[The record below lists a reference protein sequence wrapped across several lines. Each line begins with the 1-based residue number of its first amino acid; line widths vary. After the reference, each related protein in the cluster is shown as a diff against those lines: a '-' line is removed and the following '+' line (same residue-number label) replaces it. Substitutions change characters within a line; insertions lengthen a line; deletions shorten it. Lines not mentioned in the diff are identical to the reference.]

1 MAATRSAPRPAG
13 SALGVDIGATNIKW
27 VHRAD
32 AAVVARGTLPTPAGP
47 AQVAD
52 AIAEIAG
59 AHTVEAI
66 GVALPGHLSPNLRST
81 TTIPNIDGD
90 WRGFPL
96 ADTIERA
103 TAKPVLLMNDARAF
117 ASAELALGSARGH
130 SDVVFMTM
138 GTGIGGA
145 IALGGVV
152 LRGPGDRI
160 GEIGHMTAEYGGDR
174 CGCGARGCL
183 ETMAGGRALATAWS
197 RALASRGTGNQDQP
211 AKGEDRGRTTT
222 PQDHD
227 RPAEAEDQDLSATPE
242 DLVRAAGSGDSTAR
256 EILGSAATAVGTVLG
271 SLLAQLGLATVVV
284 GGGVAPAF
292 EVMRPAVESALRDR
306 RRLIGPVT
314 LLIAALGPY
323 AGATGAALNSTA
335 RPLAVPAASPHL
347 SAI

>member
-1 MAATRSAPRPAG
+1 MVATGIGPRPAG
-13 SALGVDIGATNIKW
+13 SALGVDIGGTNIKW

-32 AAVVARGTLPTPAGP
+32 AAVVARGTLPTPAAGP
-47 AQVAD
+47 AQVAV
-52 AIAEIAG
+52 AIAEVA
-59 AHTVEAI
+59 AARTVEAI
-66 GVALPGHLSPNLRST
+66 GVALPGHLSPELRAT

-90 WRGFPL
+90 WQGFPL
-96 ADTIERA
+96 ADTLERA

-145 IALGGVV
+145 IALGGTV

-160 GEIGHMTAEYGGDR
+160 GEIGHMTAAPGGDR

-183 ETMAGGRALATAWS
+183 ETVAGGRALATAWS
-197 RALASRGTGNQDQP
+197 RALASRGNGN
-211 AKGEDRGRTTT
+211 GNRSRSRNEDRSTANQGR
-222 PQDHD
+222 
-227 RPAEAEDQDLSATPE
+227 SATPE
-242 DLVRAAGSGDSTAR
+242 DLVEAARSGDTTAR
-256 EILGSAATAVGTVLG
+256 KILDSAALAVGTALG
-271 SLLAQLGLATVVV
+271 SVLAQLGLSTVVV

-292 EVMRPAVESALRDR
+292 DLMRPAVESALRDR

-314 LLIAALGPY
+314 LLAAALGPY
-323 AGATGAALNSTA
+323 AGAMGAALNATA
-335 RPLAVPAASPHL
+335 QTLAAPSPSALPRL